1 MTFGEDL
8 KQLLGAGVIRF
19 FCKIWENAPKTVFFR
34 GDFGADFLG
43 ERGCGVEISAKKA
56 GVGKFF
62 RIGLQRVG
70 EKMQK
75 KCRGA
80 CRGNCQKRIF
90 AAANREGQSGDA
102 ERGRLATF
110 IERMEG
116 CSKYSRKFF
125 LRFAS
130 DKVGTDKKQ

>member
-19 FCKIWENAPKTVFFR
+19 FCKICENAPKTFFFR
-34 GDFGADFLG
+34 GVFGADFLVK
-43 ERGCGVEISAKKA
+43 RGCWAVIPAKKA
-56 GVGKFF
+56 GQEKFF

-75 KCRGA
+75 KCGGA
-80 CRGNCQKRIF
+80 RRGNCQKRIF
-90 AAANREGQSGDA
+90 AAANREGQSGNA
-102 ERGRLATF
+102 VRVRLATF
-110 IERMEG
+110 IERMER

-130 DKVGTDKKQ
+130 DKVGTDKK